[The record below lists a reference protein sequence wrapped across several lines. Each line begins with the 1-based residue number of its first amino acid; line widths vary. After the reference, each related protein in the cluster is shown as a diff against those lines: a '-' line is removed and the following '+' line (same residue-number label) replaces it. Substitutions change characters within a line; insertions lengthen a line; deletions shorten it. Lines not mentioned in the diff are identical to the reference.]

1 MDVMVLN
8 PSTYLPWELVEGY
21 DSMIWTERYLEA
33 SEFKLKSSQ
42 IQYTKSKLPVGTF
55 ISLRDSK
62 EVMVV
67 ESCNITEDE
76 EGTKIVEVS
85 GRSYESFLE
94 NRVMFALEYQKPWKV
109 RKNYRYSEAM
119 AFLIW
124 TYLVSKGNQDASKDV
139 GVISD
144 KYGLENVCVS
154 LSTSVSE
161 QPQELWFEAG
171 NVYDK
176 FLEFGNLGKLGIRC
190 IRPSEGT
197 AKVVHFDIS
206 AATSRGNMLSESKAG
221 ITELRFDIFTGVNRT
236 KDQTNRKPV
245 IFHYSSGDL
254 KTPSYLESIK
264 DYKTSVMV
272 VSSIGAWEIF
282 PSANSDTTIAGTR
295 RRQLFMDGGSPAE
308 NQTNDDFLKQ
318 FTELARKELAAH
330 KKVHLFDGEVSPTSQ
345 YVYGRDYF
353 LGDKIS
359 IIAEFDFV
367 ENMQVTE
374 YIRTEDVEGDR
385 GYPTLSII
393 E

>member
-1 MDVMVLN
+1 
-8 PSTYLPWELVEGY
+8 
-21 DSMIWTERYLEA
+21 MIWTERYLEA

-42 IQYTKSKLPVGTF
+42 IQYSKSKLPVGTF

-94 NRVMFALEYQKPWKV
+94 NRVMFPPEYQKPWKV

-124 TYLVSKGNQDASKDV
+124 TYLVSTGNQDASRDV
-139 GVISD
+139 GVFSD

-161 QPQELWFEAG
+161 QPRELWFEAG

-176 FLEFGNLGKLGIRC
+176 FLEFGNLGKLGVRC

-197 AKVVHFDIS
+197 AKIVHFDIS
-206 AATSRGNMLSESKAG
+206 AAPSRGDMLSESRSG

-245 IFHYSSGDL
+245 IFHYSAGDL
-254 KTPSYLESIK
+254 KSPSYLESIK
-264 DYKTSVMV
+264 DYKTV
-272 VSSIGAWEIF
+272 VLVVTSIGSWEIF
-282 PSANSDTTIAGTR
+282 PAADSDTTIAGLK

-308 NQTNDDFLKQ
+308 GQTTDDFTKQ
-318 FTELARKELAAH
+318 YTELARKELAGH
-330 KKVHLFDGEVSPTSQ
+330 KQVRLFDGEVSPTSQ

-353 LGDKIS
+353 LGDKVS

-374 YIRTEDVEGDR
+374 YIRTEDAEGDR